1 MASIQF
7 DEDRADVL
15 KLELGACAGE
25 VNASLD
31 KMGNEV
37 KNIKDW
43 WKGGSEDGFI
53 DNFTKTKT
61 DIQKALN
68 QCAEEYKQLVE
79 KIKSIKKESEQN
91 MKKQLS
97 K

>member
-1 MASIQF
+1 MASIQS
-7 DEDRADVL
+7 DENMADGL
-15 KLELGACAGE
+15 KVELGACIGE
-25 VNASLD
+25 VNSSLD

-37 KNIKDW
+37 GKIKDW

-53 DNFTKTKT
+53 SNFNKTKT

-68 QCAEEYKQLVE
+68 QCADEYKQLVE
-79 KIKSIKKESEQN
+79 KIKNIKKESEQN
-91 MKKQLS
+91 IKKQLS

>member
-7 DEDRADVL
+7 DENRADIL
-15 KLELGACAGE
+15 KTELGACVGE

-31 KMGNEV
+31 KMGGEV
-37 KNIKDW
+37 DNIKDW

-53 DNFTKTKT
+53 DNFTKTKS

-68 QCAEEYKQLVE
+68 QCADEYKQLVE
-79 KIKSIKKESEQN
+79 KIKNIKKESEQN
-91 MKKQLS
+91 MKRQLS
-97 K
+97 N

>member
-7 DEDRADVL
+7 DEGMADKL
-15 KLELGACAGE
+15 KGDLGACIGE

-31 KMGNEV
+31 KMGNDV
-37 KNIKDW
+37 ANIKDW

-53 DNFTKTKT
+53 ENFNSTKKEIQTALTK
-61 DIQKALN
+61 
-68 QCAEEYKQLVE
+68 CADEYKQLVE
-79 KIKSIKKESEQN
+79 KIKNIKKEAELSI
-91 MKKQLS
+91 KRQLS